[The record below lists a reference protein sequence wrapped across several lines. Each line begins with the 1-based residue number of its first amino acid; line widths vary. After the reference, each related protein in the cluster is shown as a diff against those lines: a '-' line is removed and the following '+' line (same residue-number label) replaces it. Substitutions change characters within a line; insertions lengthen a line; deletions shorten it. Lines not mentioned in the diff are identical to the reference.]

1 MGSNDKSRSALTRRT
16 FLGTAGLALGVSAL
30 TPLIPALDSALRFGN
45 KKLSGNTLKL
55 GVLLPASN
63 IYPAMA
69 ENFYSGLELYLSQT
83 DNQISRTRLILMPES
98 VGFGPSSIF
107 ENSKKLIHDED
118 VDILTGIIS
127 ESVSGDL
134 RNLFEESG
142 KFLIANHTGANILD
156 LHEHSP
162 NIVHNSL
169 NLWQANYA
177 MGTWAAKNVGQKAV
191 VVSSFYESG
200 YDALYAFNLGFES
213 EGGKVLETC
222 ITNLPAEMKNTSGV
236 ISEIEKYP
244 TDLIFASFSGSEA
257 NDFISE
263 FTSSDL
269 SKRTPL
275 LGSGFLV
282 EENMFSNQGG
292 FKTGIKTCL
301 PWAPGLKNK
310 TYQDFQLK
318 FKKMTG
324 RTADAFA
331 VLGFES
337 ALLITKAV
345 EATNG
350 NLENRDRVREI
361 LFSSQLSGPRGNL
374 KLNKRTHVFE
384 SPLYLR
390 ELRKESGKMTN
401 VVISELNPVED
412 YRIGSENLRSGWLN
426 PYLCA

>member
-1 MGSNDKSRSALTRRT
+1 MASNDKNKSALTRRS
-16 FLGTAGLALGVSAL
+16 FLGTAGLALGISTL
-30 TPLIPALDSALRFGN
+30 TPLIPAIDSALRFGN
-45 KKLSGNTLKL
+45 KKLSGNMLKL

-69 ENFYSGLELYLSQT
+69 ENFYSGLELSLAQT
-83 DNQISRTRLILMPES
+83 DDQILCTKPVLMPES
-98 VGFGPSSIF
+98 LGFGLSSIL
-107 ENSKKLIHDED
+107 EKSKKLIQDD
-118 VDILTGIIS
+118 GVDIVTGIIS

-134 RNLFEESG
+134 RSLFEDSG
-142 KFLIANHTGANILD
+142 KFLVANHTGANILGP
-156 LHEHSP
+156 HEHSP

-177 MGTWAAKNVGQKAV
+177 MGVWAAKNIGHKAV

-200 YDALYAFNLGFES
+200 YDALYAFNMGFES
-213 EGGKVLETC
+213 QGGEVLKTC
-222 ITNLPAEMKNTSGV
+222 ITNLPAEMKNTDKV
-236 ISEIEKYP
+236 ISGIEKYSA
-244 TDLIFASFSGSEA
+244 DLIFASFSGSEA

-263 FTSSDL
+263 FTNSDI

-282 EENMFSNQGG
+282 AENIFLNQGG

-318 FKKMTG
+318 FRKMTG
-324 RTADAFA
+324 RAADAFA

-337 ALLITKAV
+337 ALLIAKVV

-350 NLENRDRVREI
+350 NLENQGRVREV
-361 LFSSQLSGPRGNL
+361 LFSNRLSGPRGNL
-374 KLNKRTHVFE
+374 KLNKRTHLFE

-390 ELRKESGKMTN
+390 ELRKESGKPAN

-412 YRIGSENLRSGWLN
+412 SMIGSENLKSGWLN